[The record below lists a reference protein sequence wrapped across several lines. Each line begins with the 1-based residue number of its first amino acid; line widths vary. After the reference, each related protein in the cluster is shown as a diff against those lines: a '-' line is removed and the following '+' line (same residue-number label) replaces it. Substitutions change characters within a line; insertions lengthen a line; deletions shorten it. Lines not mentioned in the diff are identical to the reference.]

1 MMSSHTLKSIK
12 LIHSKAIKKGTSY
25 KNVGVLSDELSK
37 KQKKGKEYRFF
48 GTGRFKNDEVLDK
61 TIHAYRIWFLM
72 LKLALELEEQNATL
86 IMKNEQ
92 FRYYTSFA
100 GFREHKVK
108 EKVSDRVTKK
118 IKVKK
123 SKYKDWDLDAVLSKS
138 FDEWFATHSHL
149 FSDLICKELSAKY
162 EHYEWGRDRISSDRR
177 HLSLQIDTSL
187 KMTDIL
193 KVVTSRIKERKK
205 ENKDLVVKKKRKY
218 SVSGSIHRDALL
230 SKYNALILKLE
241 NTLSNEEILTHKD
254 GYIRHNYEV
263 SYNKNGNE
271 DYARPIY
278 GLLNGNGTTLGAK
291 QLLVNVCNGFFMKQD
306 N

>member
-123 SKYKDWDLDAVLSKS
+123 SKYKDP
-138 FDEWFATHSHL
+138 F
-149 FSDLICKELSAKY
+149 
-162 EHYEWGRDRISSDRR
+162 
-177 HLSLQIDTSL
+177 
-187 KMTDIL
+187 
-193 KVVTSRIKERKK
+193 
-205 ENKDLVVKKKRKY
+205 
-218 SVSGSIHRDALL
+218 
-230 SKYNALILKLE
+230 
-241 NTLSNEEILTHKD
+241 
-254 GYIRHNYEV
+254 
-263 SYNKNGNE
+263 
-271 DYARPIY
+271 IY
-278 GLLNGNGTTLGAK
+278 K
-291 QLLVNVCNGFFMKQD
+291 
-306 N
+306 

>member
-1 MMSSHTLKSIK
+1 MSLHTKKPVILKYSRPIKTGVSH
-12 LIHSKAIKKGTSY
+12 KKVDV
-25 KNVGVLSDELSK
+25 VGQILGG
-37 KQKKGKEYRFF
+37 KGVDYRFL
-48 GTGRFKNDEVLDK
+48 GKGRIKDNEVIPK
-61 TIHAYRIWFLM
+61 TIHSYRMWFRF
-72 LKLALELEEQNATL
+72 LKLALELEQQNATL
-86 IMKNEQ
+86 IM
-92 FRYYTSFA
+92 RFA
-100 GFREHKVK
+100 QTRKVK
-108 EKVSDRVTKK
+108 QSIPLQPEIVKK
-118 IKVKK
+118 IKVKR
-123 SKYKDWDLDAVLSKS
+123 SKYKGWDLDEVLTKS
-138 FDEWFATHSHL
+138 FDDWWQTHSHL
-149 FSDLICKELSAKY
+149 FSDEICKELSAKY

-177 HLSLQIDTSL
+177 HLTLQIDTSL

-291 QLLVNVCNGFFMKQD
+291 QLLVNVCDGYFMK
-306 N
+306 

>member
-72 LKLALELEEQNATL
+72 LKLGLELEEQNATL

-92 FRYYTSFA
+92 FRYYTSYA
-100 GFREHKVK
+100 GFKEHKVK

-123 SKYKDWDLDAVLSKS
+123 SKYKDWDLNEVLTKS
-138 FDEWFATHSHL
+138 FDDWWQTHSHL
-149 FSDLICKELSAKY
+149 FSDEICKELSAKY

-177 HLSLQIDTSL
+177 HLTLQIDTSL
-187 KMTDIL
+187 KLTDIL
-193 KVVTSRIKERKK
+193 NMVNKKIKEKRKA
-205 ENKDLVVKKKRKY
+205 NKGLVFAKQRKY
-218 SVSGSIHRDALL
+218 SVNGSVHKNSLL
-230 SKYNALILKLE
+230 NRYNALLLKLE

-254 GYIRHNYEV
+254 GYIRTEYKIV
-263 SYNKNGNE
+263 YNESGNE
-271 DYARPIY
+271 DFTRPIY
-278 GLLNGNGTTLGAK
+278 GLLVGNENSIGAK
-291 QLLVNVCNGFFMKQD
+291 QLLVNVCDGFFMKQD

>member
-1 MMSSHTLKSIK
+1 MSLQTLKSIK

-92 FRYYTSFA
+92 FRYYTSYA
-100 GFREHKVK
+100 GFKEHKVK

-123 SKYKDWDLDAVLSKS
+123 SKYRDWDLDAVLSKS
-138 FDEWFATHSHL
+138 FDEWFETHSHL
-149 FSDLICKELSAKY
+149 FSDVICKELSAKY

-177 HLSLQIDTSL
+177 HLTLQIDTSL
-187 KMTDIL
+187 KLTDIL
-193 KVVTSRIKERKK
+193 NMVNKKIKEKRKA
-205 ENKDLVVKKKRKY
+205 NKGLVFAKQRKY
-218 SVSGSIHRDALL
+218 SVNGSVHKNSLL
-230 SKYNALILKLE
+230 NRYNALLLKLE

-254 GYIRHNYEV
+254 GYIRTEYKIV
-263 SYNKNGNE
+263 YNESGNE
-271 DYARPIY
+271 DFTRPIY
-278 GLLNGNGTTLGAK
+278 GLLVGNENSIGAK
-291 QLLVNVCNGFFMKQD
+291 QLLVNVCDGYFMKQD